1 MKEVYVLS
9 GLGVDHRVFEHFRF
23 ENMRVTFLAWV
34 LPVKHESLTAYAKR
48 MAQQITTAHPILIG
62 LSFGGMVAI
71 EIAKILAVQKII
83 CIASAKEKAEIPLL
97 FRLLGRLK
105 VHTLLPT
112 ARLKRSNS
120 LTYWFFGVHTQEDKK
135 LLKAI
140 LDDTDPV
147 FLRWAIDAI
156 LTWNNTTIPSN
167 VLHIHGDRDRLLPHR
182 LVTVDYSI
190 VGGGHFMTVN
200 KASQIEAIISAHL

>member
-1 MKEVYVLS
+1 MLS

-23 ENMRVTFLAWV
+23 ENKKVTFLVWIPP
-34 LPVKHESLTAYAKR
+34 LKKESLAAYAKR
-48 MAQQITTAHPILIG
+48 MAQQIPTDNPVLIG

-71 EIAKILAVQKII
+71 EIAKIRVVQKVIV
-83 CIASAKEKAEIPLL
+83 IASAKSKREIPPL

-105 VHTLLPT
+105 LHRLLS
-112 ARLKRSNS
+112 AALLKRGNR
-120 LTYWFFGVHTQEDKK
+120 LTYWFFGVHTQEDRQ
-135 LLKAI
+135 LLKTI

-156 LTWNNTTIPSN
+156 LTWQNAVVPSR
-167 VLHIHGDRDRLLPHR
+167 VLHIHGDQDRLLPYR
-182 LVTVDYSI
+182 FVIADYCV

-200 KASQIEAIISAHL
+200 KASQIEAIMSAHM